1 MSRKIDLLQ
10 YLPPYPKSFA
20 ELQAIADSETP
31 EMQAALDETG
41 FFTDNQFIKSCNE
54 KGIARYEQMLR
65 LYPGAQDSLQQR
77 ILRVFVK
84 WTDSLPYTRR
94 TLKQRLDALCGSGAY
109 ELDIDYAQRTL
120 SVDLSQEA
128 LDCWEEVLVML
139 REMIPANMGVIRCS
153 TMDEVVCPVY
163 VGGAVMPGAYM
174 ESALPEWE
182 IDYGLQAGIRV
193 GSVCGMYVIS
203 TALPPND
210 FKEE

>member
-31 EMQAALDETG
+31 EMQAALDETDV
-41 FFTDNQFIKSCNE
+41 FTGNQYIKSCNE
-54 KGIARYEQMLR
+54 KGVARYEQMLR
-65 LYPGAQDSLQQR
+65 IYPDAQDTLQR
-77 ILRVFVK
+77 RVLRVFVK

-120 SVDLSQEA
+120 EINLLQEA
-128 LDCWEEVLVML
+128 LDCWEDVLVTL
-139 REMIPANMGVIRCS
+139 REMIPANMGIIRCS
-153 TMDEVVCPVY
+153 TMDEVVRPLY
-163 VGGAVMPGAYM
+163 VGGAVTSGSIQT
-174 ESALPEWE
+174 ELPEWS
-182 IDYGLQAGIRV
+182 IDYDLHTGIQV
-193 GSVCGMYVIS
+193 GGVCGMYVIS
-203 TALPPND
+203 TELPSID